1 MATSRRPGRLFWKFF
16 LSQWIGMVLTLIS
29 VVSYFHLTGRPPP
42 PDSGDLLFGVVPL
55 VPFTAGVLTMLLTSA
70 GLAWYLSRPIRHLS
84 WALRQIAEG
93 NLDTRVRHRMGGRD
107 DEIVDLAGDFDRM
120 ARQLQ
125 RLTESRQQLL
135 HDISHELRSPLAR
148 LQVAIGLVRQ
158 DPASF
163 GPMLDRIERESQ
175 RLDGL
180 VEELLTWHRL
190 EAGAAVPPASCIDVI
205 ELLQAIAEDAQ
216 FEAQLLGKKVR
227 LDLPGEFVMQ
237 AHGEL
242 LYRGY
247 ENVIRNAVKFTR
259 PGSQVSVTARVD
271 AASACLTC
279 TVEDQGQG
287 VPADMVE
294 AIFEPFAR
302 VAGSENVQGVGL
314 GLAIA
319 QRAFALH
326 GGSIRAETRP
336 GSGLTMVMVLPA
348 SLTDVSRAS
357 AAPATAPGPWR

>member
-1 MATSRRPGRLFWKFF
+1 M
-16 LSQWIGMVLTLIS
+16 
-29 VVSYFHLTGRPPP
+29 
-42 PDSGDLLFGVVPL
+42 
-55 VPFTAGVLTMLLTSA
+55 
-70 GLAWYLSRPIRHLS
+70 
-84 WALRQIAEG
+84 
-93 NLDTRVRHRMGGRD
+93 
-107 DEIVDLAGDFDRM
+107 
-120 ARQLQ
+120 
-125 RLTESRQQLL
+125 
-135 HDISHELRSPLAR
+135 
-148 LQVAIGLVRQ
+148 
-158 DPASF
+158 
-163 GPMLDRIERESQ
+163 
-175 RLDGL
+175 
-180 VEELLTWHRL
+180 
-190 EAGAAVPPASCIDVI
+190 PPASCIDVI

>member
-1 MATSRRPGRLFWKFF
+1 MTTTTPRRTGRLFWKFF
-16 LSQWIGMVLTLIS
+16 LSQWIGMVLTLVS

-42 PDSGDLLFGVVPL
+42 PHSEDLLFGVIPL

-84 WALRQIAEG
+84 WALHQVADG
-93 NLDTRVRHRMGGRD
+93 HLDSRVGHRMGRRD

-158 DPASF
+158 DPASAE
-163 GPMLDRIERESQ
+163 PMLDRIERESQ

-180 VEELLTWHRL
+180 IEELLTWHRL
-190 EAGAAVPPASCIDVI
+190 EAGAAEPPAIRIDVV
-205 ELLQAIAEDAQ
+205 ELLQAIADDAH
-216 FEAQLLGKKVR
+216 FEAQARGQSVR
-227 LDLPGEFVMQ
+227 LDAPAEFVTSV
-237 AHGEL
+237 HGEL
-242 LYRGY
+242 LYRAY
-247 ENVIRNAVKFTR
+247 ENVIRNAIKFNAA
-259 PGSQVSVTARVD
+259 GAEVVVTASVD
-271 AASACLTC
+271 EAGQCLTC
-279 TVEDQGQG
+279 TVEDRGKG
-287 VPADMVE
+287 VPADLLD
-294 AIFEPFAR
+294 AIFQPFAR

-326 GGSIRAETRP
+326 GGRIRAELRD
-336 GSGLTMVMVLPA
+336 GGGLRMVMTLPKDPDP
-348 SLTDVSRAS
+348 L
-357 AAPATAPGPWR
+357 P

>member
-1 MATSRRPGRLFWKFF
+1 MAHMRRPRRLFWKFF
-16 LSQWIGMVLTLIS
+16 LSQWIGMVLT
-29 VVSYFHLTGRPPP
+29 VVGVIGYFHLTGRTPPP
-42 PDSGDLLFGVVPL
+42 RGDDLLFGVVPL
-55 VPFTAGVLTMLLTSA
+55 VPFTAGLLTMLLTSA

-84 WALRQIAEG
+84 WALHQVADG
-93 NLDTRVRHRMGGRD
+93 HLDTRVGHRMGSRD

-163 GPMLDRIERESQ
+163 EPMLDRIERESQ

-180 VEELLTWHRL
+180 IEELLTWHRL
-190 EAGAAVPPASCIDVI
+190 EAGAAVPPASRIDIV
-205 ELLQAIAEDAQ
+205 ELLQAIADDAH
-216 FEAQLLGKKVR
+216 FEAQARGQSVR
-227 LDLPGEFVMQ
+227 LDVPTEFV
-237 AHGEL
+237 ASVHGEL
-242 LYRGY
+242 LYRAY
-247 ENVIRNAVKFTR
+247 ENVIRNAIKFNAA
-259 PGSQVSVTARVD
+259 GAEVVVTAHVD
-271 AASACLTC
+271 AAGACLTC
-279 TVEDQGQG
+279 TVEDCGQG
-287 VPADMVE
+287 VPADMLD
-294 AIFEPFAR
+294 AIFQPFAR

-326 GGSIRAETRP
+326 GGHIRAELRE
-336 GSGLTMVMVLPA
+336 GGGLRMVMTLPKDK
-348 SLTDVSRAS
+348 LYRT
-357 AAPATAPGPWR
+357 